1 MKKEWVIEPVPVT
14 EISGTLKEVGV
25 GETMGN
31 SGEKLDAKEEEQ
43 IERKA
48 GLGYW
53 LTSFFLVAQMAGAGF
68 LAIPKAV
75 SHASWGGAVM
85 IILFCVSVGFS
96 GMRLGRC
103 WVILEERWEDYKK
116 PSRQP
121 YQEIAYRAL
130 GIHGRR
136 FVLVSIL
143 LTLIGSTIVYIILI
157 AGMINNFV
165 PSLSTCIWCLIVAGT
180 LLPGIWLGSPKDFW
194 QASVLAVV
202 ATVVAVLV
210 IDVKL
215 IMDKDI
221 FLEANPTHSLPT
233 LTSFSL
239 GFGTILF
246 SFGGASVFPTIQNDM
261 KNRSD
266 FWKSVILSF
275 AVILLLYFPVG
286 ILAFVLIG
294 DYLNDNVL
302 LSVGPSLIVT
312 IAIALQIINLA
323 GTYIITLNPVVQ
335 TIEDIIGVPN
345 NFCWQRVLVRSSL
358 MVFEL
363 LIAFAVPNFGL
374 ILNLIGGSTVS
385 CLSFILPPLMYMKL
399 VDDKSNKT
407 WPERNIP
414 TWERIYLWTILIV
427 GVIGGLSATI
437 SAIMAITEPTAFHKS
452 CFMNFLGTST

>member
-1 MKKEWVIEPVPVT
+1 
-14 EISGTLKEVGV
+14 
-25 GETMGN
+25 MGN

-43 IERKA
+43 MERKA

-121 YQEIAYRAL
+121 YQEIAFRAL
-130 GIHGRR
+130 GIHGR
-136 FVLVSIL
+136 
-143 LTLIGSTIVYIILI
+143 
-157 AGMINNFV
+157 
-165 PSLSTCIWCLIVAGT
+165 
-180 LLPGIWLGSPKDFW
+180 
-194 QASVLAVV
+194 
-202 ATVVAVLV
+202 
-210 IDVKL
+210 
-215 IMDKDI
+215 
-221 FLEANPTHSLPT
+221 LPT

-286 ILAFVLIG
+286 VLAFVLIG
-294 DYLNDNVL
+294 DNLNDNVL
-302 LSVGPSLIVT
+302 LSVGPSVIVT

-335 TIEDIIGVPN
+335 TVEDIIGVPTKPS
-345 NFCWQRVLVRSSL
+345 QH
-358 MVFEL
+358 
-363 LIAFAVPNFGL
+363 GK
-374 ILNLIGGSTVS
+374 G
-385 CLSFILPPLMYMKL
+385 Y
-399 VDDKSNKT
+399 
-407 WPERNIP
+407 
-414 TWERIYLWTILIV
+414 IY
-427 GVIGGLSATI
+427 GRY
-437 SAIMAITEPTAFHKS
+437 
-452 CFMNFLGTST
+452 